1 MIMSNAINDN
11 NNSYGR
17 LHLNLTTLLYKA
29 GRSHE
34 ILFNLY
40 IATKVHI
47 AEWKYCETDIQ
58 YNTGLHHR
66 TVKKVSAMYVS
77 AGIFQPIG
85 TTRNGSP
92 KYKLNEEK
100 FETYMAGETPLPVV
114 LNTSKCLTTESS
126 PGTNGATLN
135 EKPGSTVSATLDS
148 HNTGQPGVAPGC
160 HPGVA
165 PTVLTNNKEDNKE
178 ENKEHI
184 RTEESAYVSI
194 STNPRDD
201 KAQQFIKAVTDL
213 QADVPEYG
221 IIITKKTKILIQ
233 QYFADNPDKDANG
246 LFTEYQ
252 SAVDFGTL
260 NKFIVYKEPVLG
272 ALKPYDHLANGEY
285 DDQFWFKRSVD
296 VSFFIKNHANIISK
310 LEGLNK

>member
-1 MIMSNAINDN
+1 MMIMSNAINDN

-114 LNTSKCLTTESS
+114 LNTPKCLPTESS
-126 PGTNGATLN
+126 PGTN
-135 EKPGSTVSATLDS
+135 
-148 HNTGQPGVAPGC
+148 
-160 HPGVA
+160 
-165 PTVLTNNKEDNKE
+165 
-178 ENKEHI
+178 
-184 RTEESAYVSI
+184 
-194 STNPRDD
+194 DD
-201 KAQQFIKAVTDL
+201 KAQQFVKAVHSLT
-213 QADVPEYG
+213 
-221 IIITKKTKILIQ
+221 
-233 QYFADNPDKDANG
+233 
-246 LFTEYQ
+246 
-252 SAVDFGTL
+252 
-260 NKFIVYKEPVLG
+260 
-272 ALKPYDHLANGEY
+272 
-285 DDQFWFKRSVD
+285 
-296 VSFFIKNHANIISK
+296 
-310 LEGLNK
+310 